1 VAEPLHPHQG
11 QGQGQGQDHDQD
23 QNPVSVTYPGR
34 DPVSV
39 PDQDQD
45 QDCDRDRDRDRGSG
59 TVHVLTLVMVL
70 GFLLTAVLLIAQAG
84 IATHRAGK
92 AADLAALAAAD
103 TARGLVAGD
112 PCAVAERV
120 ARANGAELVRCA
132 LVAPERVVVDVRTVV
147 RLDGPLAQWG
157 PASGVSR
164 AGPPE
169 AAGPP

>member
-1 VAEPLHPHQG
+1 MVEPAHH
-11 QGQGQGQDHDQD
+11 DHDRVHD
-23 QNPVSVTYPGR
+23 QEH
-34 DPVSV
+34 
-39 PDQDQD
+39 
-45 QDCDRDRDRDRGSG
+45 DRFHGHDRGSG
-59 TVHVLTLVMVL
+59 TVHVLTLAMVL
-70 GFLLTAVLLIAQAG
+70 GVLLVAVLLLAQAG

-132 LVAPERVVVDVRTVV
+132 LVEPERVVVDVRTVV

-157 PASGVSR
+157 SASGVSR

-169 AAGPP
+169 AAEFP